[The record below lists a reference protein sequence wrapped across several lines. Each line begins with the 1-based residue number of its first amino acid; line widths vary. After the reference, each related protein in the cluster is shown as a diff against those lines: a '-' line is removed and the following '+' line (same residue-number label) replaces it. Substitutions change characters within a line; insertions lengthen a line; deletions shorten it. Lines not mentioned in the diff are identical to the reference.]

1 MALFLQVGNCFLSY
15 FQIIVVI
22 VIVAS
27 NVFGSD
33 ANARLFQKVEKHIFI
48 SFCIF
53 FWFAFPRR
61 LQTCLAFTGADSLS
75 VPFSDFGSV
84 QIGRSIAF
92 DTRSRVLVNHSRTD
106 IFISPRSKIY
116 RLNFAN
122 KFWGNFRLNTPQY
135 STSLSKPSYQTTKPG
150 VKIFTHF
157 THFDISN
164 HFFQAGLP

>member
-1 MALFLQVGNCFLSY
+1 MFSDQMLTRDCFKKKRNTFLSL
-15 FQIIVVI
+15 F
-22 VIVAS
+22 
-27 NVFGSD
+27 VF
-33 ANARLFQKVEKHIFI
+33 L
-48 SFCIF
+48 
-53 FWFAFPRR
+53 FWFAFPWR

-75 VPFSDFGSV
+75 VPFSGFGSV

-92 DTRSRVLVNHSRTD
+92 DTRSRLLVNHSRTD